1 MTDPESPDTPSRF
14 SRQETA
20 HIQQMIVTP
29 DAPIVCPRCGGELE
43 LGEPLAAGHSV
54 ATVWEVKCASCQR
67 SALVRDL
74 PEEVRASREWQRRSR
89 ESEPQ

>member
-29 DAPIVCPRCGGELE
+29 DAPIACPRCGGELV
-43 LGEPLAAGHSV
+43 LGEPLAADPDGHVPPSNRQN
-54 ATVWEVKCASCQR
+54 TEKSQ
-67 SALVRDL
+67 
-74 PEEVRASREWQRRSR
+74 EEGKDDG
-89 ESEPQ
+89 